1 MTKIT
6 VESSIKY
13 IKDIIPGLIVSVG
26 VAFLSILLSKLFP
39 QIGAAS
45 IAIFLGMF
53 VGNLILGQQIFQKG
67 YKFSESNLLAYSIV
81 LLGGTLSI
89 KSLLGLG
96 ISGISFIVIQMSIT
110 IISAMFI
117 GKKLGFGEN
126 FRYLMASGNAVC
138 GSSAIASTAPVIN
151 ASDKDKGIAIT
162 IVNVTGIFLM
172 FILPI
177 LSQFLYNQEVLRS
190 SALIG
195 GTLQSIGQVVASGAI
210 VGEEVKDLAT
220 IFKIMRVIMLVV
232 VVLLFGY
239 LKNRSEQEVS
249 SDNVDIKGTNK
260 SKTKAKVPWYVFGF
274 FIMCALFSL
283 NVIPESMSLGFKAI
297 SNKFEI
303 TALAAIGLKV
313 NVVDLVKQGKEVSMY
328 GLGVG
333 TIQVISA
340 IVLISVLF

>member
-239 LKNRSEQEVS
+239 LKNRSEQEVY

>member
-239 LKNRSEQEVS
+239 LKNRLEQEVS

-340 IVLISVLF
+340 IALISVLF